1 MPWAK
6 FFVEVVNPAL
16 AVIFETTRQAIYN
29 YLDLDLVDEIAMWII
44 NGGMAN
50 RYQLIT
56 SLSGDVS
63 GRFQNAF
70 RSVAR
75 WIDDIRDGLDTLGAL
90 DFTEGI
96 VGLDH
101 FTEQS
106 GGPSGRS
113 KTVATI
119 NEEPQEEYIKITD
132 GKGNTGYLSSDKL
145 NITQN
150 SDGLEDLVN
159 VLRESR
165 MTSMLERLK
174 NSINPLQEF
183 LNNNT
188 LNNAMDPI
196 KDELAN
202 IFRNTRSA
210 FQFFLIRQTDW
221 APSSSS

>member
-96 VGLDH
+96 VGPEH

-106 GGPSGRS
+106 EGPSGRS
-113 KTVATI
+113 KQCQQST
-119 NEEPQEEYIKITD
+119 
-132 GKGNTGYLSSDKL
+132 
-145 NITQN
+145 
-150 SDGLEDLVN
+150 
-159 VLRESR
+159 R
-165 MTSMLERLK
+165 
-174 NSINPLQEF
+174 NPKKS
-183 LNNNT
+183 T
-188 LNNAMDPI
+188 
-196 KDELAN
+196 
-202 IFRNTRSA
+202 
-210 FQFFLIRQTDW
+210 
-221 APSSSS
+221 